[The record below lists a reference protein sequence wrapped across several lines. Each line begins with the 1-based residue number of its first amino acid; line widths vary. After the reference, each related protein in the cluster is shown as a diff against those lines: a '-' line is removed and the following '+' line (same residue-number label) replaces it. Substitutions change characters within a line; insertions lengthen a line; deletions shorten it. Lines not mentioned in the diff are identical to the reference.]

1 MRLENKVAVVTGGS
15 RGIGR
20 AIALRL
26 ASEGARVAV
35 CYVSHVAAAQAVVSE
50 IASRGGEAVAI
61 QADVSDASAV
71 ARLVQTTLDR
81 FGTVDILVSNAAVI
95 IFTPFLEISEEQW
108 DRILDVNLK
117 GCFLCCQAVARVMV
131 ERKIKGKIIAISSI
145 SSFLGGAT
153 QAHYCAT
160 KAGINLLI
168 RSMAIELGPYGI
180 NCNTVLPGVTETD
193 INREDLSN
201 PEKRQGFIARTPLGV
216 LGQPED
222 IPGAVIF
229 LASDDA
235 DWITGATIV
244 ADGGIS
250 IKLM

>member
-1 MRLENKVAVVTGGS
+1 MRLQDKVAIVTGGS

-26 ASEGARVAV
+26 GSEGARVV
-35 CYVSHVAAAQAVVSE
+35 VDYVSHPAAAQAVVSE
-50 IASRGGEAVAI
+50 IASRGGEGVAV

-81 FGTVDILVSNAAVI
+81 FGTIDILVNNAAI
-95 IFTPFLEISEEQW
+95 ITFTPFLEIPEEQW

-168 RSMAIELGPYGI
+168 KSMAIELGPYGI
-180 NCNTVLPGVTETD
+180 NCNAVLPGVTETD

-201 PEKRQGFIARTPLGV
+201 LEKRQGFIDRTPLGL

-222 IPGAVIF
+222 ITGAVVF

-235 DWITGATIV
+235 DWITGATIA

-250 IKLM
+250 VKLM